1 MIITE
6 TKRLF
11 LRHFHIFDSK
21 AMNRVFGDPEVMR
34 FGDGVQ
40 TERWVGDWLQNC
52 LKNYYQNWGFGPWA
66 VVEKTTQEVIG
77 YCGLFHFPDVGGRPE
92 VEIGCRLARSFW
104 GHGYA
109 TEAVIAVRD
118 YAFNTLGLQ
127 RVICI
132 IDPNNISSIR
142 MAEKAGMT
150 YDNQD
155 FMMEGYTHPD
165 RVYSIGRTSI
175 G

>member
-1 MIITE
+1 M
-6 TKRLF
+6 
-11 LRHFHIFDSK
+11 
-21 AMNRVFGDPEVMR
+21 
-34 FGDGVQ
+34 
-40 TERWVGDWLQNC
+40 
-52 LKNYYQNWGFGPWA
+52 
-66 VVEKTTQEVIG
+66 
-77 YCGLFHFPDVGGRPE
+77 
-92 VEIGCRLARSFW
+92 
-104 GHGYA
+104 
-109 TEAVIAVRD
+109 RD